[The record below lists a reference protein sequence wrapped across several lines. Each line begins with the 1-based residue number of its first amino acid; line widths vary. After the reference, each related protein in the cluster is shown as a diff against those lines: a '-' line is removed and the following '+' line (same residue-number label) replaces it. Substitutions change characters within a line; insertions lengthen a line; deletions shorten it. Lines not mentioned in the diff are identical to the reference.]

1 MKSLNAYFF
10 FLLCFFF
17 LFASLLLSSPEST
30 FVSSDFIKKK
40 KKRENKTLVV
50 TRLWITTK
58 PKPEDVV
65 RISQHV
71 GKKHL
76 AHFRYYVIVE
86 TLWRWCKWGSY
97 SQCLEN
103 YRELNVKYQNKSL
116 TLCSVNVSSSSS
128 EETFIS
134 CCSLCLALCSTDYDG
149 VNDVSLIAFLS

>member
-1 MKSLNAYFF
+1 MFF
-10 FLLCFFF
+10 FFYSPLCCCHLLR
-17 LFASLLLSSPEST
+17 AHLSVQT
-30 FVSSDFIKKK
+30 SSKKQQ
-40 KKRENKTLVV
+40 KRENKTLVV

-116 TLCSVNVSSSSS
+116 TLCSVNVSSSS

>member
-1 MKSLNAYFF
+1 MSVQT
-10 FLLCFFF
+10 
-17 LFASLLLSSPEST
+17 SS
-30 FVSSDFIKKK
+30 KKN

-86 TLWRWCKWGSY
+86 TL
-97 SQCLEN
+97 
-103 YRELNVKYQNKSL
+103 
-116 TLCSVNVSSSSS
+116 
-128 EETFIS
+128 
-134 CCSLCLALCSTDYDG
+134 
-149 VNDVSLIAFLS
+149 

>member
-1 MKSLNAYFF
+1 MFF
-10 FLLCFFF
+10 FFIR
-17 LFASLLLSSPEST
+17 LFVAVFSWEHICQFRLHQ
-30 FVSSDFIKKK
+30 KKQ

>member
-10 FLLCFFF
+10 FVVFFF
-17 LFASLLLSSPEST
+17 YSPLCCCHLLRAHLSVQT
-30 FVSSDFIKKK
+30 SSKKQQ
-40 KKRENKTLVV
+40 KRENKTLVV

-58 PKPEDVV
+58 SKPEDVV

>member
-10 FLLCFFF
+10 FVVFFF
-17 LFASLLLSSPEST
+17 YSPLCCCHLLRAHLSVQT
-30 FVSSDFIKKK
+30 SSKKQQ
-40 KKRENKTLVV
+40 KRENKTLVV

-116 TLCSVNVSSSSS
+116 TLCSVNVSSSS